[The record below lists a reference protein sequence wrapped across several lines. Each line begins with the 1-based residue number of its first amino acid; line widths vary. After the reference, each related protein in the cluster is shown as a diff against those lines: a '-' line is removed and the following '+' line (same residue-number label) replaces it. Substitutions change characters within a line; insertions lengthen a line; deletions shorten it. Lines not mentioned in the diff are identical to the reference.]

1 MLGFPNRVGKIMK
14 TLAERLKYAMEI
26 LPPKKI
32 KGVEL
37 ARVVGVKP
45 PSVSDWLSGKSK
57 SMEGENLLKTA
68 KFLGVNPVWL
78 ATGAGKPKTTTED
91 DSNLFLIEE
100 PNTVEIQ
107 NQDIRQLVDSLL
119 LLDSKGRLSPEL
131 IKAIRAT
138 IDISINSLNN

>member
-1 MLGFPNRVGKIMK
+1 MK

-45 PSVSDWLSGKSK
+45 PSVSDWLSGKSR
-57 SMEGENLLKTA
+57 SMEGENLLRAA
-68 KFLGVNPVWL
+68 KFLDVNPVWL
-78 ATGAGKPKTTTED
+78 ATGTGKPKTTTED
-91 DSNLFLIEE
+91 GSNLFLIEE
-100 PNTVEIQ
+100 PNSVEIP